1 MPTMLQ
7 AFGERLNRVPT
18 LLGATASLRRRS
30 PILTGAPEPP
40 GHVLLRRRA
49 VAWVT
54 DETFRRRVMAMP
66 ERYVFVCLNQRPEG
80 HPKGSCLDRGAAEVF
95 NALREEQGRRLLT
108 GVKVVATGCME
119 GCLAGPVLLVVPDNV
134 WYGGVTEADVPA
146 LVERHLLGGEPVE
159 MLRIGPE
166 DFTA

>member
-1 MPTMLQ
+1 
-7 AFGERLNRVPT
+7 
-18 LLGATASLRRRS
+18 
-30 PILTGAPEPP
+30 
-40 GHVLLRRRA
+40 
-49 VAWVT
+49 
-54 DETFRRRVMAMP
+54 MAMP

-80 HPKGSCLDRGAAEVF
+80 HPKGSCLDRGA
-95 NALREEQGRRLLT
+95 T
-108 GVKVVATGCME
+108 HVKVVATGCME